1 MKNIALPFIIVFLY
15 FIGTTSCSVKVP
27 VTAKSNLGKMFPEA
41 AQISWSHENQHEFE
55 AEFTWQGSPTSA
67 TFDEKG
73 NWKET
78 EQSITADQLPIAV
91 QEALTEGFAD
101 FVVHSPE
108 KLSSPEYAIA
118 YEMVVKN
125 KEARVELLF
134 APNGQLLK
142 KELLKDDEDVD

>member
-27 VTAKSNLGKMFPEA
+27 GAAKSNLGMMFPEA
-41 AQISWSHENQHEFE
+41 TQIRWSYGNRHEFE
-55 AEFTWQGSPTSA
+55 AEFT
-67 TFDEKG
+67 
-73 NWKET
+73 
-78 EQSITADQLPIAV
+78 V
-91 QEALTEGFAD
+91 QEALSKDFAD

-118 YEMVVKN
+118 YEMIVVSK
-125 KEARVELLF
+125 KARIELLF
-134 APNGQLLK
+134 SQNGDLLK

>member
-27 VTAKSNLGKMFPEA
+27 GAAKSNLGMMFPEA
-41 AQISWSHENQHEFE
+41 TQISWSRENQHEYE
-55 AEFTWQGSPTSA
+55 AEFTWQGRTTSA

-78 EQSITADQLPIAV
+78 EQSITADQLPGTV
-91 QEALTEGFAD
+91 QEALTKDFAE

-118 YEMVVKN
+118 YEMIVVSK
-125 KEARVELLF
+125 KARIELLF
-134 APNGQLLK
+134 SQNGNLLK

>member
-1 MKNIALPFIIVFLY
+1 MRHSLFTTLIIPGLAVSACGQNIPQV
-15 FIGTTSCSVKVP
+15 VKTGFEKQFSSADQV
-27 VTAKSNLGKMFPEA
+27 K
-41 AQISWSHENQHEFE
+41 WSKENSHEFE
-55 AEFTWQGSPTSA
+55 AEFTWQGRTNSA

-78 EQSITADQLPIAV
+78 EQSITADQLPGTV
-91 QEALTEGFAD
+91 QEALTKDFAY

-118 YEMVVKN
+118 YEMIVVSK
-125 KEARVELLF
+125 KARIELLF
-134 APNGQLLK
+134 SQNGNLLK